1 MKYNMLD
8 VEKIKLTNCSNM
20 YKKRKGMMMLM
31 RMKKIIAAGHICLD
45 VTPIFPQEKV
55 ERIDDILKPG
65 RLINMEN
72 VSISTGGSVANTGLA
87 LKILGADV
95 SLMGKIGND
104 DFGKL
109 ILNILEQHQAAEGML
124 VCKGERTSY
133 SVVLAIPGIDR
144 IFLHDPGANDTFCAE
159 DVPEDVLKEA
169 ALFHLGY
176 PPLMK
181 QMYRENGSELKKV
194 MRRAKECGVAT
205 SLDFTSID
213 EGAEVGKVDWYI
225 LLKEVIPYV
234 DFFVPSVEELCYML
248 DKERFYRWQERAAGK
263 DITEVLNIEQ
273 DVKPLADICMKLG
286 AKVLLIKCGAKGMYY
301 RTADSET
308 LKQIG
313 AKAELDIAKWADRDG
328 FEKSFKPERIASG
341 TGAGDTS
348 IAAFLKA
355 MIDGNTIEESV
366 QLAAATGACCVA
378 SYDALGGLKSFDELR
393 SKIAAGWEKNE
404 V

>member
-1 MKYNMLD
+1 MPMG
-8 VEKIKLTNCSNM
+8 T
-20 YKKRKGMMMLM
+20 KKV
-31 RMKKIIAAGHICLD
+31 IAAGHICLD

-55 ERIDDILKPG
+55 SRIEDVLNPG

-72 VSISTGGSVANTGLA
+72 VSVSTGGSVANTGLG

-95 SLMGKIGND
+95 SLMGKIGDD

-109 ILNILEQHQAAEGML
+109 VLNVLGKYQASEGML
-124 VCKGERTSY
+124 VCEGERTSY

-144 IFLHDPGANDTFCAE
+144 IFLHDPGANNTFCAG
-159 DVPEDVLKEA
+159 DVPQEILEEA

-176 PPLMK
+176 PPLMR
-181 QMYRENGSELKKV
+181 QMYQNYGSELKCLMK
-194 MRRAKECGVAT
+194 RAKDAGAAT
-205 SLDFTSID
+205 SLDFASID
-213 EGAEVGKVDWYI
+213 EGADVGKVDWYRV
-225 LLKEVIPYV
+225 LKEVIPYV

-248 DKERFYRWQERAAGK
+248 DRERFHSWQQRAEGK
-263 DITEVLNIEQ
+263 DITEILDIEK

-301 RTADSET
+301 RTADGET

-313 AKAELDIAKWADRDG
+313 TKAELDITKWADREG
-328 FEKSFKPERIASG
+328 FEVSFKPERIASG

-355 MIDGNTIEESV
+355 MLDGSTMEESV

-378 SYDALGGLKSFDELR
+378 AYDALSGLKSFDELR
-393 SKIAAGWEKNE
+393 NKIVAGWEKNE
-404 V
+404 I

>member
-1 MKYNMLD
+1 MATCTKTERM
-8 VEKIKLTNCSNM
+8 VMPMGT
-20 YKKRKGMMMLM
+20 KKV
-31 RMKKIIAAGHICLD
+31 IAAGHICLD
-45 VTPIFPQEKV
+45 VTPIFPQERV
-55 ERIDDILKPG
+55 SRIEDMLKPG

-72 VSISTGGSVANTGLA
+72 VSVSTGGSVANTGLG

-95 SLMGKIGND
+95 SLMGKIGDD

-109 ILNILEQHQAAEGML
+109 VLNVLEKYQASEGML

-144 IFLHDPGANDTFCAE
+144 IFLHDPGANNTFCAG
-159 DVPEDVLKEA
+159 DVPQEMLEEA

-181 QMYRENGSELKKV
+181 QMYQNHGSELKCLMK
-194 MRRAKECGVAT
+194 RAKDSGVAT

-213 EGAEVGKVDWYI
+213 EGAEVGKVDWYRV
-225 LLKEVIPYV
+225 LKEVITYV

-248 DKERFYRWQERAAGK
+248 DKERFHSWQERAEGK
-263 DITEVLNIEQ
+263 DITEILDIEK

-301 RTADSET
+301 RTADGET

-313 AKAELDIAKWADRDG
+313 TKAELDIAKWADREG
-328 FEKSFKPERIASG
+328 FEVSFKPERIASG

-355 MIDGNTIEESV
+355 MLD
-366 QLAAATGACCVA
+366 
-378 SYDALGGLKSFDELR
+378 
-393 SKIAAGWEKNE
+393 
-404 V
+404 